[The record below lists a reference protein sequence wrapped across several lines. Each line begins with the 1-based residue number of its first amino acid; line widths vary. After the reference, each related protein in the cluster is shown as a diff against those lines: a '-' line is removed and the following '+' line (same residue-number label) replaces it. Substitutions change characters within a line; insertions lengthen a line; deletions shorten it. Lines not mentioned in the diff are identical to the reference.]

1 MAKAKKRL
9 GFAFSQ
15 ETGLNKYVEVLAVD
29 RLAVDAKTLC
39 NMLGYEYS
47 TETMAAFRRSGLPE
61 PKAPAGSD
69 RWDIE
74 EVREWFA
81 TRCPRANRERPWPAK
96 RRESFV
102 AAQARREQPPV
113 ESTH

>member
-1 MAKAKKRL
+1 MAKKKL

-15 ETGLNKYVEVLAVD
+15 ETGLSKYVEVLAVD
-29 RLAVDAKTLC
+29 RIAVDAKTLC

-47 TETMAAFRRSGLPE
+47 SATMAAFRKSGLPE

-69 RWDIE
+69 RWDVE

-81 TRCPRANRERPWPAK
+81 NRCPRANTERSWPPQ

-102 AAQARREQPPV
+102 AARARRENPASEAV
-113 ESTH
+113 L